1 MSDLILQGIVN
12 DKTYDEEKAFIDFI
26 EKALRTSAIKKEA
39 IILGKRNDGRNL
51 TLADIWEEQNERKY

>member
-1 MSDLILQGIVN
+1 MSDLIQQGIISY
-12 DKTYDEEKAFIDFI
+12 KTYDEEKTFIDFI